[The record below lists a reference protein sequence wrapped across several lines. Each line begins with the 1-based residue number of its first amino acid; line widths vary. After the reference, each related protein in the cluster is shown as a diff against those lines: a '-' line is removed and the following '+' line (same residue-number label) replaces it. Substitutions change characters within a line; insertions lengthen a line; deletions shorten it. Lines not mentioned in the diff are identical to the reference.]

1 LQGGVS
7 LEGGTVTV
15 SADGNTTTSAL
26 SFTPTAADHG
36 LILTCKASNQRIPFS
51 EQQRTWMLR
60 VNYPPKVTLT
70 LGHGLDTSV
79 IKEGSDVYFECHLTA
94 NPWVSGRGLGMRRG
108 VFFEGARATPSE
120 SIRAAAVV
128 LMFGVVF
135 LPPLLLSALSGP
147 ARRHKYVESSV
158 SSAFTLGH
166 NNNFLAPF
174 KRGRWHIVDIL
185 ARNGAAK
192 HSLRG
197 FAGCNFT

>member
-1 LQGGVS
+1 
-7 LEGGTVTV
+7 
-15 SADGNTTTSAL
+15 
-26 SFTPTAADHG
+26 
-36 LILTCKASNQRIPFS
+36 
-51 EQQRTWMLR
+51 MLR

-147 ARRHKYVESSV
+147 ARRHKYVESSICHTCPAGRHPLTV
-158 SSAFTLGH
+158 KITSKWVVISRA
-166 NNNFLAPF
+166 AP
-174 KRGRWHIVDIL
+174 GGGEPDPHPTIQ
-185 ARNGAAK
+185 
-192 HSLRG
+192 
-197 FAGCNFT
+197 